1 MPDNSFTS
9 RTSKMTFNQTK
20 QPHHSSF
27 RLRQSSVEAVRRRVN
42 REQWAQALL
51 QQTSLSV
58 ILLELVAVNRLQL
71 NQGEPG
77 LTPRQLGQL
86 IKCLELNQQGSGE
99 TPYVRMILALGEYY
113 PQQASGL
120 IPRFIKRIRNK
131 IFHSLAKQKHQLLKN
146 NTQDII
152 RYRTLK
158 MVSTTRV
165 CS

>member
-1 MPDNSFTS
+1 
-9 RTSKMTFNQTK
+9 MTLNQTK
-20 QPHHSSF
+20 QHHHCSF
-27 RLRQSSVEAVRRRVN
+27 RLRHSRVEVVCRGVN

-58 ILLELVAVNRLQL
+58 VLLELVAVNRLQL

-86 IKCLELNQQGSGE
+86 IKRLERNQQDAGE
-99 TPYVRMILALGEYY
+99 TPYVRMILALGEHY
-113 PQQASGL
+113 PEQASGL

-131 IFHSLAKQKHQLLKN
+131 IFHSLAKQKHQLLKK
-146 NTQDII
+146 NTQDIT
-152 RYRTLK
+152 RYRAPK
-158 MVSTTRV
+158 MVSTTRA